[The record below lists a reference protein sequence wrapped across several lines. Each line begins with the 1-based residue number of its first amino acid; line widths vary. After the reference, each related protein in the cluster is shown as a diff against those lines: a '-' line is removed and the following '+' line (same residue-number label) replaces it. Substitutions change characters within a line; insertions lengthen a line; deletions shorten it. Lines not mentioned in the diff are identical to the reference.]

1 MHLRTFIFLLS
12 SRVVFAQ
19 TESSAGYA
27 SFSAELYGQANLS
40 KSLMLIQVTRRG
52 SLTSLLGLTGSVPAP
67 TITADIQSL
76 FSAPPSGV
84 AQALL
89 TAIPASVYSDL
100 AIPASR
106 SALAS
111 EFRAGN
117 TPAWYANLP
126 SAVKSY
132 ISQVQAQA
140 SSINPSYGALSAK
153 TTVKLTATDQLPA
166 SGASATSTSK
176 KGAAPV
182 QTAGSMAQLLG
193 GAFAVV
199 AAL

>member
-1 MHLRTFIFLLS
+1 MT
-12 SRVVFAQ
+12 
-19 TESSAGYA
+19 
-27 SFSAELYGQANLS
+27 
-40 KSLMLIQVTRRG
+40 K
-52 SLTSLLGLTGSVPAP
+52 LLGLTGTVPPP
-67 TITADIQSL
+67 TVTANVQSL
-76 FSAPPSGV
+76 ISAPPSGV

-140 SSINPSYGALSAK
+140 SSINPSYGALSAT
-153 TTVKLTATDQLPA
+153 TTVKLTAAGQVPG
-166 SGASATSTSK
+166 SGATATSTSK
-176 KGAAPV
+176 KGAAPI
-182 QTAGSMAQLLG
+182 QTAGLMAPLLG